1 MNYSEIRTTAL
12 AYIDRAS
19 DQETLDNFDNFMR
32 VVESRVN
39 SKLLTKQM
47 TAVASTP
54 IIDGVRFY
62 ALPDDFLSERSIA
75 IANDAVLPTKRPL
88 AYLAPEHMDIRNANG
103 VDIDAYTIVGSNLQ
117 ISSSQATTDGTK
129 FIEIIYYK
137 RILPLTTLNPTNW
150 LSLRYP
156 EVYVFGLMTEMNA
169 FVKDADATQLWDT
182 RFKEALDTI
191 DLQEVRATWSG
202 NPLVMRAS

>member
-1 MNYSEIRTTAL
+1 MNYTEVKDTAL
-12 AYIDRAS
+12 SYIDRAS
-19 DQETLDNFDNFMR
+19 DQETLDNLDNFMR

-47 TAVASTP
+47 TAVSSTP

-75 IANDAVLPTKRPL
+75 IANNDLLPTKRPL
-88 AYLAPEHMDIRNANG
+88 SYLAPEHMDIRNANG

-137 RILPLTTLNPTNW
+137 RILPLTTLNTTNW

-156 EVYVFGLMTEMNA
+156 EVYIFGLMTEMNA

-202 NPLVMRAS
+202 TPLIIRVS

>member
-1 MNYSEIRTTAL
+1 MNYTEVRNTAL
-12 AYIDRAS
+12 SYIDRLS

-32 VVESRVN
+32 IVESRVN

-47 TAVASTP
+47 TSVSTTP

-75 IANDAVLPTKRPL
+75 IADSATIPTKVPL

-103 VDIDAYTIVGSNLQ
+103 IDIDAYTIVGSNLQ
-117 ISSSQATTDGTK
+117 ISSSRATTDGSK

-137 RILPLTTLNPTNW
+137 RLSPLSTTNTTNW
-150 LSLRYP
+150 LSIRYP
-156 EVYVFGLMTEMNA
+156 EVYTFGLLTEMNA
-169 FVKDADATQLWDT
+169 FVKDAEATQLWDT
-182 RFKEALDTI
+182 RFKEALDSI
-191 DLQEVRATWSG
+191 DLQEVRAIWSG
-202 NPLVMRAS
+202 NPLVMRVS